1 MEDPSAHVPVIAFGY
16 QVPPLTESGDW
27 FVLQNVLQLLTRGS
41 ASRLRSS
48 LVLGA
53 GVATGIEGE
62 LGTAATPNIF
72 WFVVVAVPGKDL
84 GQVERL
90 ALDEIDRIG
99 RDGVSAPDLERLR
112 SEALLA
118 RATELVPTAERTL
131 PLAEL
136 TLAGLPPESLNQWET
151 NLRKLSSERIQQVV
165 NKYLAPANRS
175 VLVVTPGG
183 MRGTIP

>member
-16 QVPPLTESGDW
+16 QVPPLTESEDW
-27 FVLQNVLQLLTRGS
+27 FALQNLLRLLTRGS

-53 GVATGIEGE
+53 GVATEIEGE
-62 LGTAATPNIF
+62 LSTAATPNIF

-90 ALDEIDRIG
+90 TLDEIDRIG
-99 RDGVSAPDLERLR
+99 REGVSAEDLERLR

-118 RATELVPTAERTL
+118 RATELVPTAARTL

-136 TLAGLPPESLNQWET
+136 TLAGLPPESLNDWES
-151 NLRKLSSERIQQVV
+151 NLRKLSSEHLQQLVK
-165 NKYLAPANRS
+165 KYLSPANRS